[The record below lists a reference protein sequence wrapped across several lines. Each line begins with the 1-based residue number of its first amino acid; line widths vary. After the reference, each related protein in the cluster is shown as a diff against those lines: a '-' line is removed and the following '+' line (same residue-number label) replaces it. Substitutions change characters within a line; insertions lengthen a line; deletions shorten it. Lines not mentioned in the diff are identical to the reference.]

1 MKKILLLLFVSFSVV
16 TFGQNKID
24 KSKKELNSSS
34 GNKQT
39 KTSYSNS
46 SSSSKPSSDDSFFG
60 NIVVDIFM
68 YATFGVFKYGV
79 VGDYGNEN
87 HLYSNLTPYPYYNGK
102 SGNYESSDSV
112 SITGN
117 KARFD
122 IENSFV
128 YSNNDLF
135 GNHLKAKIRPFQY
148 FYFQTDFHQL
158 FEINEI
164 DNTNNRLSLF
174 QFNLNY
180 DRIRFEKF
188 NFGWNLGAT
197 YVGNEVK
204 KAGFAYGL
212 NADYFMNKNIS
223 FSASAKWSQIN
234 SRPVNAF
241 ELQSKFH
248 RKNYFFALGFEHLK
262 IATPTYNFIALG
274 GGIYF

>member
-24 KSKKELNSSS
+24 KSKKELNSNS

-46 SSSSKPSSDDSFFG
+46 SSSSKSSSDDSFFG

-112 SITGN
+112 SMAGN

-274 GGIYF
+274 GGLYF

>member
-1 MKKILLLLFVSFSVV
+1 MKKTLLLLLVFISVTSFA
-16 TFGQNKID
+16 QNKLE
-24 KSKKELNSSS
+24 KSKKELNSNA
-34 GNKQT
+34 GK
-39 KTSYSNS
+39 KTSNS
-46 SSSSKPSSDDSFFG
+46 HATASSSSKSNTNDSFFE
-60 NIVVDIFM
+60 NVVVDIFL

-79 VGDYGNEN
+79 IGDYKNEN

-102 SGNYESSDSV
+102 SGNYESADSISV
-112 SITGN
+112 SKNI
-117 KARFD
+117 ARFD
-122 IENSFV
+122 LENSFV

-135 GNHLKAKIRPFQY
+135 GNHLKAKIRPFQF

-164 DNTNNRLSLF
+164 DNSNNRLSLF

-204 KAGFAYGL
+204 KAGFAYGF

-234 SRPVNAF
+234 SRPVNTF

-248 RKNYFFALGFEHLK
+248 RKNYFFAMGFEHLK

-274 GGIYF
+274 AGIYF

>member
-1 MKKILLLLFVSFSVV
+1 MKKTLLLLLVFISVTSFA
-16 TFGQNKID
+16 QNKLE
-24 KSKKELNSSS
+24 KSKKELNSNA
-34 GNKQT
+34 GK
-39 KTSYSNS
+39 KTSNS
-46 SSSSKPSSDDSFFG
+46 HATASSSSKSNTNDSFFE
-60 NIVVDIFM
+60 NVVVDIFL
-68 YATFGVFKYGV
+68 YATFGVFKYSV
-79 VGDYGNEN
+79 IGDYKNEN

-102 SGNYESSDSV
+102 SGNYESADSISV
-112 SITGN
+112 SKNI
-117 KARFD
+117 ARFD
-122 IENSFV
+122 LENSFV

-135 GNHLKAKIRPFQY
+135 GNHLKAKIRPFQF

-164 DNTNNRLSLF
+164 DNSNNRLSLF

-204 KAGFAYGL
+204 KAGFAYGF

-234 SRPVNAF
+234 SRPVNTF

-248 RKNYFFALGFEHLK
+248 RKNYFFAMGFEHLK

-274 GGIYF
+274 AGIYF